1 MEGLD
6 ELETQIREI
15 IADHFDIDI
24 SEVRTDTTIAEFGGD
39 SLEMLQLLAIFENR
53 FGISISVEDAIKM
66 ESVKSWVEFI
76 RKHLP

>member
-6 ELETQIREI
+6 ALETQIREI

-24 SEVRTDTTIAEFGGD
+24 SEVRTDSTIAEFGGD

-53 FGISISVEDAIKM
+53 FNISISVEDARKI

-76 RKHLP
+76 RNLLP